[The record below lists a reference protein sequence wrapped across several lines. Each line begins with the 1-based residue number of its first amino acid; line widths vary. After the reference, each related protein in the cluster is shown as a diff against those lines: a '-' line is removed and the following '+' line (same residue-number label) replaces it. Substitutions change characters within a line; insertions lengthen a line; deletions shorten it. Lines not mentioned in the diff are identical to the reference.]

1 MEEKGRSLSEPCDIH
16 GGKLGHV
23 WLEGAEE
30 PDNKSCEKA
39 DERGRLYSEENDSA
53 SLSEL
58 DPWCHDSTT
67 EHLGDRTVLHSG
79 SVSDQQPKEEAL
91 IGEGIMGPLMT
102 NEDGSYSTLVIYGY
116 VWVAKQIASSN

>member
-1 MEEKGRSLSEPCDIH
+1 MKRSESEPCDIH
-16 GGKLGHV
+16 GGKVGHV

-30 PDNKSCEKA
+30 PENKSYEKA
-39 DERGRLYSEENDSA
+39 DERGRLCGEENDSV

-91 IGEGIMGPLMT
+91 IGERIMGPLMT
-102 NEDGSYSTLVIYGY
+102 DEDGSLLCTVH
-116 VWVAKQIASSN
+116 